1 MGDDSTWFK
10 SRVEEDTPGDGD
22 VLLEVGG
29 RVKRERES
37 GKIPYIDNGM
47 CSRETKETRNKQ
59 RSRCRTRMWRLKI
72 WNGTR
77 RCKLSRTHVL
87 AATSSRLSR

>member
-29 RVKRERES
+29 RVKRERE
-37 GKIPYIDNGM
+37 
-47 CSRETKETRNKQ
+47 RERERERKWQDT
-59 RSRCRTRMWRLKI
+59 I
-72 WNGTR
+72 
-77 RCKLSRTHVL
+77 H
-87 AATSSRLSR
+87 

>member
-29 RVKRERES
+29 RVERERERERES
-37 GKIPYIDNGM
+37 GKIP
-47 CSRETKETRNKQ
+47 
-59 RSRCRTRMWRLKI
+59 
-72 WNGTR
+72 
-77 RCKLSRTHVL
+77 
-87 AATSSRLSR
+87 

>member
-29 RVKRERES
+29 RVERERE
-37 GKIPYIDNGM
+37 
-47 CSRETKETRNKQ
+47 REKVARYHTLIMECVPERQKRQETNRDQ
-59 RSRCRTRMWRLKI
+59 DVV
-72 WNGTR
+72 R
-77 RCKLSRTHVL
+77 RCGD
-87 AATSSRLSR
+87 